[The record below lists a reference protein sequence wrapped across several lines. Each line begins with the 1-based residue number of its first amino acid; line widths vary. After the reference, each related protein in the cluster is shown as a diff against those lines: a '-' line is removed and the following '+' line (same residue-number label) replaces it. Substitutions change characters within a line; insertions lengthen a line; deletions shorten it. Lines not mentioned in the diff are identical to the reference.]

1 MQLSQEAIKVDL
13 GVQEDLRSYIFQLET
28 FGKRVDQVRSLMNG
42 KIKEYNDIAAELEKG
57 ASVADEIYK
66 DAFQSISES
75 DEYLSNLEKKLKDL
89 GMSLGDFPN
98 SQGLIRM
105 IDESKD
111 MLSSLGA
118 ARNVNP
124 PKIGYRV

>member
-1 MQLSQEAIKVDL
+1 MVMSMEMIVGAVYFLL
-13 GVQEDLRSYIFQLET
+13 GVIGWFL
-28 FGKRVDQVRSLMNG
+28 
-42 KIKEYNDIAAELEKG
+42 KG
-57 ASVADEIYK
+57 V
-66 DAFQSISES
+66 
-75 DEYLSNLEKKLKDL
+75 
-89 GMSLGDFPN
+89 
-98 SQGLIRM
+98 